1 MTRLTWYM
9 VLTRTS
15 RTRYKKQNMKNR
27 LKIKLKND
35 CSAFSSA
42 VNWWWRYLTDKL
54 SNRCEARIVEVPDR
68 RRPRTTGLQQGTISA
83 RPQPRDKKPKT
94 PYLRWTA
101 KRRTS
106 STHEHR
112 VRSSLRIGNEH
123 EKHSSAQNT
132 NHHRPIEAKARI
144 VEMLN
149 TRIPRTT
156 GLRREAINTGP
167 LPRDK
172 DRWTS

>member
-1 MTRLTWYM
+1 
-9 VLTRTS
+9 
-15 RTRYKKQNMKNR
+15 MKNR

-54 SNRCEARIVEVPDR
+54 SNRCEARIVEVPGR

-83 RPQPRDKKPKT
+83 RPQPRDKKQKT

-106 STHEHR
+106 STREDR
-112 VRSSLRIGNEH
+112 VRGSLRIGNEH
-123 EKHSSAQNT
+123 EKQFLRPKHEPSSSN
-132 NHHRPIEAKARI
+132 RGE
-144 VEMLN
+144 
-149 TRIPRTT
+149 
-156 GLRREAINTGP
+156 G
-167 LPRDK
+167 K
-172 DRWTS
+172 DRWDVEHTDSQNDGSPARGDQHRAATTRQGPTNIVA